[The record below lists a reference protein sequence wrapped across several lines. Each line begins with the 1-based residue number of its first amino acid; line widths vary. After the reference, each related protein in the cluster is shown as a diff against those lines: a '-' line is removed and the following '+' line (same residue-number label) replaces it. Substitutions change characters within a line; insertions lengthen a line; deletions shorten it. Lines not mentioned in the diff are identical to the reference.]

1 VVEVWAELPAH
12 VIIDCQAGKDLLAV
26 QVGRDSVADFARTV
40 QVAVVAE
47 VVAAGGSGICED
59 SHGRF
64 IRSDGSPVLAG

>member
-1 VVEVWAELPAH
+1 
-12 VIIDCQAGKDLLAV
+12 V
-26 QVGRDSVADFARTV
+26 QVGHDSVADFARTV

-47 VVAAGGSGICED
+47 VVAAGGSGISED